1 MEEDKIV
8 SETVD
13 VNRVLLVEDDVA
25 LANMVIE
32 FLQSHGYHVGH
43 EQRGDRAIDRIL
55 AQPTDLA

>member
-25 LANMVIE
+25 VASMVIE
-32 FLQSHGYHVGH
+32 F
-43 EQRGDRAIDRIL
+43 
-55 AQPTDLA
+55 